1 MKLLKTKIKDL
12 LIIKTNIYKDN
23 RGFFKEI
30 EQFRILKKKFIFDCL
45 SFSKK
50 NTLRGLH
57 LQRKN
62 QQAKIITV
70 AHGKI
75 LDVVVDL
82 RKKSKTYGKHFSIEI
97 SHNSDFSLFIPR
109 GFAHGFIVLSDTADF
124 EYKCTDYYDPNDEG
138 CILWND
144 PDLGIPWPVANPVL
158 STKDE
163 NAKRLVDH
171 HLRKYWFLVVKVNLG
186 GASMIS

>member
-1 MKLLKTKIKDL
+1 MKLLKTKINNL

-70 AHGKI
+70 AQGKI

-82 RKKSKTYGKHFSIEI
+82 RKKSKTYGKHFSVKI
-97 SHNSDFSLFIPR
+97 SHNSDFSLFIPA
-109 GFAHGFIVLSDTADF
+109 GFAHGFMCLSKTCLVY
-124 EYKCTDYYDPNDEG
+124 YKCTNYRDQKSEVTIKWDDKDLDIKWPIKNP
-138 CILWND
+138 ILSNKD
-144 PDLGIPWPVANPVL
+144 RLGISL
-158 STKDE
+158 S
-163 NAKRLVDH
+163 
-171 HLRKYWFLVVKVNLG
+171 KY
-186 GASMIS
+186 

>member
-30 EQFRILKKKFIFDCL
+30 EQFRILKTKFIFDCL

-57 LQRKN
+57 LQRKK

-82 RKKSKTYGKHFSIEI
+82 RKKSKTYGKHFSIKI
-97 SHNSDFSLFIPR
+97 SHDSDFSLFIPA
-109 GFAHGFIVLSDTADF
+109 GFAHGFMCLSKTCLVY
-124 EYKCTDYYDPNDEG
+124 YKCTNYRDQKSEVTIKWDDKDLDIKWPIKNP
-138 CILWND
+138 ILSNKD
-144 PDLGIPWPVANPVL
+144 RLGISL
-158 STKDE
+158 S
-163 NAKRLVDH
+163 
-171 HLRKYWFLVVKVNLG
+171 KY
-186 GASMIS
+186 